1 MEIFCSSIP
10 KSKNDFRG
18 KVQKK
23 KPMMPS
29 HSVGNSFDSTTLAV
43 SKRMQGKSI
52 WDETNDRALAIG
64 SNRLTVSNS
73 GDSASEYQQYL

>member
-23 KPMMPS
+23 AMMPS
-29 HSVGNSFDSTTLAV
+29 HSVGGSFDSTTLAV

-64 SNRLTVSNS
+64 SNRVTVSNS